1 LAWLGKLISLLSV
14 SYAMSTFKSRQP
26 KWTLSRLVTLF
37 VFCLTWFLVAS
48 PAHAQNDSPQF
59 ILKLKNSVELGSN
72 PTIRRLEKEGE
83 FLSDVLSRNNLDATW
98 LRAGTVGTHVL
109 RWGSSVRSSDKQA
122 MLNRLASDPEVEFAI
137 EDRPMRSFATPNDP
151 TFANQWA
158 LRSTTNTAGAKFDQA
173 WDVVRGSADVVVAV
187 LDTGV
192 VFDTPDLMG
201 RLLSGYDFVSDPS
214 TANDGNGRDS
224 DASDPG
230 NWISSAD
237 TQTSAFSGCSVKNSS
252 WHGTFVAGQIA
263 ANTHSDSDVAGA
275 DWNVKVLPVRVLGKC
290 GGLLSDVLD
299 AMLWSAGLDVP
310 GIPRNTNP
318 ADVINLSL
326 GSSTTCSSFEQTVV
340 NRVTAAGTLVVAAA
354 GNSGGAV
361 DSPANCA
368 SVLSVGALDRDGS
381 RASYSAIGSNVSLMA
396 PGGFNNG
403 LVGLGNSGST
413 SPASASLVSKTGT
426 SFSAPLVAATA
437 GLMRAINPALTP
449 AQLSSQILS
458 TTSSFLSPRSST
470 CTANQGSGSCNC
482 TSAVCGTGM
491 LNAFAAVTAARGTR
505 PVANASVSANGLIS
519 SGFQESASGTN
530 PIRLRGSASSVA
542 PGRSVASYAW
552 TQLSGVQVMSGTRT
566 TADVDLPAAGSTS
579 DLVFQLTVTDSV
591 GESHSTYTAIR
602 VLASGADGSSPS
614 AVASTGLGGVS
625 APTADAGTGGAATT
639 TVSAGG
645 GGGGGG
651 ASTLG
656 GLLGLTLL
664 LLVFKSRGGA
674 TGRQSNLA

>member
-1 LAWLGKLISLLSV
+1 MLSFRSHKSNLTVPRLLGLLTLCLAWFLL
-14 SYAMSTFKSRQP
+14 AN
-26 KWTLSRLVTLF
+26 
-37 VFCLTWFLVAS
+37 
-48 PAHAQNDSPQF
+48 PAYAQNDSPQF
-59 ILKLKNSVELGSN
+59 ILKLKNSVELGSS

-83 FLSDVLSRNNLDATW
+83 FLSDVLARNNLDATW
-98 LRAGTVGTHVL
+98 LRAGSVGTHVL
-109 RWGSSVRSSDKQA
+109 RWGSSVRSTDKQA
-122 MLNRLASDPEVEFAI
+122 LLNRLASDPEVEFAI
-137 EDRPMRSFATPNDP
+137 EDRAMRAFATPNDP

-158 LRSTTNTAGAKFDQA
+158 LRSTVNTAGAKFDQA

-192 VFDTPDLMG
+192 IFETPDLMG
-201 RLLSGYDFVSDPS
+201 RLLSGYDFISDVA

-237 TQTSAFSGCSVKNSS
+237 AQTATFSGCSVKNSS

-263 ANTHSDSDVAGA
+263 ANTHSDSGVAGA

-310 GIPRNTNP
+310 GIPRNNNP

-340 NRVTAAGTLVVAAA
+340 NRVNSAGTLVVAAA
-354 GNSGGAV
+354 GNSGGSV

-381 RASYSAIGSNVSLMA
+381 RASYSAIGTGVSLMA
-396 PGGFNNG
+396 PGGFSNG
-403 LVGLGNSGST
+403 LVGLGNSGT
-413 SPASASLVSKTGT
+413 TTPAAASLVNKTGT
-426 SFSAPLVAATA
+426 SFSSPLVAATA
-437 GLMRAINPALTP
+437 GLMRAINPDLTP

-458 TTSSFLSPRSST
+458 TTSTFLSPRSST

-482 TSAVCGTGM
+482 TSAVCGAGM
-491 LNAFAAVTAARGTR
+491 LNAFAAVTAAKGTR

-519 SGFQESASGTN
+519 SGFQENATGLN

-542 PGRSVASYAW
+542 AGRSVASFAW
-552 TQLSGVQVMSGTRT
+552 TQVSGEQVLTGTST
-566 TADVDLPAAGSTS
+566 IADVDLPAAGSTS

-591 GESHSTYTAIR
+591 GESHSSFTAIR
-602 VLASGADGSSPS
+602 VLASGDDGSSPS
-614 AVASTGLGGVS
+614 SVASASSGGTTGGTSGGAS
-625 APTADAGTGGAATT
+625 APTIDNGAGSVAS
-639 TVSAGG
+639 VSAGG

-651 ASTLG
+651 ANTLP
-656 GLLGLTLL
+656 GLLGLGV
-664 LLVFKSRGGA
+664 LLVVFKRRGGA
-674 TGRQSNLA
+674 FRKMTRPA

>member
-1 LAWLGKLISLLSV
+1 MLIFPPHKSNLTVPRFLGIFMFCLAWLLLSNPA
-14 SYAMSTFKSRQP
+14 YAQT
-26 KWTLSRLVTLF
+26 
-37 VFCLTWFLVAS
+37 
-48 PAHAQNDSPQF
+48 DSPQF
-59 ILKLKNSVELGSN
+59 ILKLRNSVELSSS
-72 PTIRRLEKEGE
+72 PTVRRLEKEGE
-83 FLSDVLSRNNLDATW
+83 FLSGVLTRNNLDATW
-98 LRAGTVGTHVL
+98 LRAGSVGTHVL
-109 RWGSSVRSSDKQA
+109 RWGSSVRSSDRQA
-122 MLNRLASDPEVEFAI
+122 LLNRLASDPEVEFAI
-137 EDRPMRSFATPNDP
+137 EDRPMRAFATPNDP

-158 LRSTTNTAGAKFDQA
+158 LRSTVNTAGAKFDQA
-173 WDVVRGSADVVVAV
+173 WDVIRGSANVVVAV

-192 VFDTPDLMG
+192 VFETPDLMG
-201 RLLSGYDFVSDPS
+201 RLLSGYDFISSVS

-237 TQTSAFSGCSVKNSS
+237 AQTATFSGCSVKNSS

-263 ANTHSDSDVAGA
+263 ANTNSDSDVAGA

-310 GIPRNTNP
+310 GIPRNNNP

-326 GSSTTCSSFEQTVV
+326 GSSTTCSGFEQTVV
-340 NRVTAAGTLVVAAA
+340 NRVNSAGTLVVAAA

-381 RASYSAIGSNVSLMA
+381 RASYSAIGTGVSLMA
-396 PGGFNNG
+396 PGGFSNG
-403 LVGLGNSGST
+403 LVGLGNSGT
-413 SPASASLVSKTGT
+413 TTPTSASLVNKTGT
-426 SFSAPLVAATA
+426 SFSSPLVAATA

-458 TTSSFLSPRSST
+458 TTSAFLTPRSST
-470 CTANQGSGSCNC
+470 CTANQGSGACNC

-491 LNAFAAVTAARGTR
+491 LNAFAAVTAAKGTR

-519 SGFQESASGTN
+519 SGFQENATGLN
-530 PIRLRGSASSVA
+530 PVRLRGSASSVA
-542 PGRSVASYAW
+542 AGRSVASYSW
-552 TQLSGVQVMSGTRT
+552 SQVSGEQVLVGTST

-591 GESHSTYTAIR
+591 GESHSSYTALR
-602 VLASGADGSSPS
+602 VLASGANGSSPTS
-614 AVASTGLGGVS
+614 VASVGSGGTS
-625 APTADAGTGGAATT
+625 GGASSPAADNGAGSVAA
-639 TVSAGG
+639 VSAGG

-651 ASTLG
+651 GSNTLL
-656 GLLGLTLL
+656 GLLGLSLL
-664 LLVFKSRGGA
+664 LIAFRRNSVALRKMTKQA
-674 TGRQSNLA
+674 